1 METDATDGFELAHVP
16 PVVGDNVVVDPTHM
30 VEGPVTDTTGLGF
43 TFIVILGTA
52 VQPISLV
59 TVTR

>member
-1 METDATDGFELAHVP
+1 MVTVATDGLLLVHVP

-30 VEGPVTDTTGLGF
+30 VEGPVTETIGLGF
-43 TFIVILGTA
+43 TLMVRLGTA